1 MDKDEIIQL
10 IKEVIRQE
18 FDQMV
23 SDDRFVFRRKVEFE
37 NDINIDFGRRIG
49 TKIGTASDQ
58 LVSFFGQTP
67 VDQPETI
74 ADPSGGATVDQPA
87 RDGVIALIARLKEL
101 GLIK

>member
-1 MDKDEIIQL
+1 MNEEEVRQIIREEL
-10 IKEVIRQE
+10 SNFLKI
-18 FDQMV
+18 
-23 SDDRFVFRRKVEFE
+23 DRYIFNKAIQILDGR
-37 NDINIDFGRRIG
+37 NIITGRTNG

>member
-1 MDKDEIIQL
+1 MLEEKDIQQIKDIIHDEIEGLFKLDRYSFTKHIQ
-10 IKEVIRQE
+10 I
-18 FDQMV
+18 
-23 SDDRFVFRRKVEFE
+23 SDGR
-37 NDINIDFGRRIG
+37 NIQTGRTTG